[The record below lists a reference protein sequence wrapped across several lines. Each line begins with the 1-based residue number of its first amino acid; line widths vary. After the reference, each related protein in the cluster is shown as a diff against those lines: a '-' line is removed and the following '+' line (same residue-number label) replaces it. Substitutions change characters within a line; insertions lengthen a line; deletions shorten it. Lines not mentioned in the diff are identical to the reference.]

1 METFRIS
8 TRNNI
13 NAEIKQAETVIKRN
27 KDTID
32 RLRNSQT
39 DIQFNKKQI
48 EKLTVTLKEYEDK
61 VELLKKKYVDVGLGL
76 HDNEFLKDKV
86 ESQTKLKK
94 DTEKQT
100 KKNEEKEQKKINDKE
115 FLDNEYKLRRYE
127 GPSESHLKKETD
139 RFNKIIDSIPS
150 FILDNLKNMPSNKG
164 YIWRG
169 VHCYGELPPESK
181 NIIIFEKCK
190 NGSMKIYENI
200 NDNVYIYEKIGKGP
214 KKLLETV
221 SRTSFTA
228 KEIERVISSLGF

>member
-76 HDNEFLKDKV
+76 HDNEFLK
-86 ESQTKLKK
+86 K

-127 GPSESHLKKETD
+127 GPSESHLKKEAD